1 MAIAYDNSATATPA
15 SPVSKSLTISANATL
30 VIVAVMNGAA
40 AWSPSSITL
49 GGVAMTYLTD
59 YTLSGGSLNNYR
71 CYIYYKFS
79 PLTGSQTI
87 SCTGSGSAGGI
98 YLVAAS
104 YTGTKTSID
113 ANHTDTTSSG
123 STLTNTVTTIASST
137 WCFGV
142 VSCND
147 NGGGKPSANTGC
159 TRRIIDATDS
169 VVAIFDSNG
178 TLSAGSNSFV
188 YNINGTHGG
197 TGVIFSVE
205 ELASSIFTKNNFS
218 RQAVKRSRFY

>member
-1 MAIAYDNSATATPA
+1 MAIAFDNSISIAPA
-15 SPVSKSLTISANATL
+15 SPVSGSFTVGATSTL
-30 VIVAVMNGAA
+30 VIAVVVNGAVG
-40 AWSPSSITL
+40 WSPSSITL
-49 GGVAMTYLTD
+49 GGEAMTYLTD
-59 YTLSGGSLNNYR
+59 FTLSGGSLNNWHFYV
-71 CYIYYKFS
+71 YYKFS

-98 YLVAAS
+98 YLVATS
-104 YTGTKTSID
+104 YTGTKTSVD
-113 ANHTDTTSSG
+113 ASHTDTTSSG

-142 VSCND
+142 ATCND
-147 NGGGKPSANTGC
+147 NGGSKPSANTGC
-159 TRRIIDATDS
+159 TRRVLSSDD
-169 VVAIFDSNG
+169 VVGLFDSNG

-197 TGVIFSVE
+197 KGFIFSVE